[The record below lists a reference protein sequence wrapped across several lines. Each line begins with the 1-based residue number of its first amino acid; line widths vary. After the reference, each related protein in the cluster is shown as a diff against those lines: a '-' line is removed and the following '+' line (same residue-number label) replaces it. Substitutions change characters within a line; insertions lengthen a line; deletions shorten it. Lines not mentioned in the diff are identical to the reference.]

1 MMRFFAPVL
10 IVAVVLYRVRG
21 NGSAGGEWAENEAD
35 AVTVL

>member
-21 NGSAGGEWAENEAD
+21 YGSDDRERAENGAD
-35 AVTVL
+35 TVTAL